1 MKNKD
6 LWMPVLEELYNET
19 KIKKDEER
27 TKQQIILPS
36 ISKLQKGEY
45 DSIKYYKI
53 YQELKDKGFGDIAI
67 YVGLALAQT
76 KLKPKW
82 SIEDIISEIEDPTLV
97 EESFQK
103 YLKKEYEGKESDVE
117 KKEIAINIWKQIIEG
132 ERKQHI
138 NVSRVL
144 DEKTKKEDNKENN
157 NFDSKKF
164 KEVINS
170 ALEDLGDIS
179 KSMDPDG
186 FQKELEKIAKK
197 YIKEVK
203 GLKEYII
210 KEEQLGKEADED
222 DAATELVGILA
233 SKL

>member
-19 KIKKDEER
+19 KIKKNEER

-179 KSMDPDG
+179 KSMDPDS